1 MSCSK
6 VSILSTTIW
15 SVSWVVLMNKFVFL
29 STNLILVIIGPV
41 PVHSE
46 AVLVLNQ
53 PVQRMYPRLVVLH
66 LGFITSVCCSAW
78 PNLSFSCI
86 PNSSSLELSTSSCCK
101 ARYQLSN
108 FPEKFWYCMVVWLLH
123 LVR

>member
-15 SVSWVVLMNKFVFL
+15 SVSWAVLMNKFVFL
-29 STNLILVIIGPV
+29 SMNLILVIIGPV

-53 PVQRMYPRLVVLH
+53 PVQRMYPR
-66 LGFITSVCCSAW
+66 S
-78 PNLSFSCI
+78 
-86 PNSSSLELSTSSCCK
+86 
-101 ARYQLSN
+101 
-108 FPEKFWYCMVVWLLH
+108 
-123 LVR
+123 